1 MVAEP
6 RRIVEEGTSRIPHG
20 LVPGECRAVADVLSR
35 VGERWTMLIVHTL
48 GDGSL
53 RFNELRREI
62 PGITQKVLTSTLR
75 TLERDG
81 FVLRTVTPTVPP
93 RVDYELTEL
102 GRDLLVPVSAIAE
115 WAASNYA
122 RVVAAQRDF
131 EVRTKGS
138 EASVAAWADRCG
150 PDAVPRPRGGARHLL
165 DRGE

>member
-1 MVAEP
+1 
-6 RRIVEEGTSRIPHG
+6 
-20 LVPGECRAVADVLSR
+20 VADVLSR

-53 RFNELRREI
+53 RFSELRREI

-102 GRDLLVPVSAIAE
+102 GRDLLGPVTAIAD
-115 WAASNYA
+115 WAARNYT
-122 RVVAAQRDF
+122 RVVQAQRDF
-131 EVRTKGS
+131 EVRTKGP
-138 EASVAAWADRCG
+138 EAAVAAWADRCG
-150 PDAVPRPRGGARHLL
+150 PDAVPRPRGSARDPL
-165 DRGE
+165 DGGE